1 MSRNKKQTDA
11 DATPTYTDSVT
22 IAELEIA
29 EQRFNIV
36 RFNKFN
42 PDEKTYLKE
51 YTFYNTFLPEYA
63 KDNASAF
70 TAERAETILTNYAD
84 NIIEPEPNIEYQ
96 MQVVNE

>member
-1 MSRNKKQTDA
+1 MRKPKTQTDA
-11 DATPTYTDSVT
+11 IATP
-22 IAELEIA
+22 LEIESVIDA
-29 EQRFNIV
+29 EPAGAKFHII

-63 KDNASAF
+63 ISNATVFDS
-70 TAERAETILTNYAD
+70 ERATKILNDYAN

-96 MQVVNE
+96 MQVVK